1 MKNKKIKHINNPI
14 KYIFKQ
20 YKLNPKKNCII
31 FGDLKISYEE
41 FLEYILEF
49 SKKLKNIK
57 KKEKVIISVK
67 NPLKHI
73 IAIYSCF
80 YRALVPAPYPADNI
94 NEVTL
99 LSKEINASLVILDN
113 NINFKKKTSIYFKNL
128 STKNTKLNNINFLKF
143 QALPESIAMIYFT
156 SGTTSGINKGV
167 LQTFRNLDFTKN
179 KILKK
184 TKITSKICELVCTP
198 IFNAYWFGRLNSIFS
213 VGGTIVLFEHSFNPI
228 IFFNYMNK
236 IKINAISGDT
246 AIYLIL
252 LKYFKLNLLKISRSI
267 SWIKI
272 ASQAMPLEKKKELM
286 KVFPKTRII
295 MGYGL
300 TEAMRTTLLSFYDE
314 KKFLAS
320 DGRPAKG
327 ITLKIVD
334 NNNNNLGQNKIG
346 RILIK
351 GDHVAQG
358 YLKKKKLWESKIFNG
373 YYISGDLGYLNSSG
387 YLFLKGREDDAINI
401 GGRTVSL
408 TESYNKLT
416 KFIKKTNFITVG
428 IDDPRKVADKMLV
441 LCIEDKWK
449 EKILWSKLRLK
460 LFEYMHKSLVP
471 SDVFILKKFPLTH
484 NGKIIKSKILNK
496 IKDNK
501 LTRLV

>member
-1 MKNKKIKHINNPI
+1 MKNKKIKHIDNPI
-14 KYIFKQ
+14 EYIFEQ
-20 YKLNPKKNCII
+20 YQLNPKKDCII
-31 FGDLKISYEE
+31 FGDLKISYKE
-41 FLEYILEF
+41 FLEQILEF

-57 KKEKVIISVK
+57 KKEKIIISVK

-73 IAIYSCF
+73 IAIYACF
-80 YRALVPAPYPADNI
+80 YRALVPVPYPADNI
-94 NEVTL
+94 NEVIS
-99 LSKEINASLVILDN
+99 LSKEINARLVILDN
-113 NINFKKKTSIYFKNL
+113 KIKFKKKIIYFKNL
-128 STKNTKLNNINFLKF
+128 STKKINFNNTNFHKF

-179 KILKK
+179 RILKK
-184 TKITSKICELVCTP
+184 TKITSKIRELICTP
-198 IFNAYWFGRLNSIFS
+198 IFNAYWFGRLNSIFC

-228 IFFNYMNK
+228 TFFNYINK
-236 IKINAISGDT
+236 CKINAISGDT

-252 LKYFKLNLLKISRSI
+252 LKYFKLNLLKISKNI

-286 KVFPKTRII
+286 KVFPKTKII

-300 TEAMRTTLLSFYDE
+300 TEAMRTTLLSFHDE

-320 DGRPAKG
+320 DGKPAKG

-334 NNNNNLGQNKIG
+334 NNNKNLKSNKIG

-351 GDHVAQG
+351 GDHVSIG
-358 YLKKKKLWESKIFNG
+358 YLGKKKLWESKIFNG
-373 YYISGDLGYLNSSG
+373 YYISGDLGYLNSKG

-408 TESYNKLT
+408 TESNNKLT
-416 KFIKKTNFITVG
+416 RFIKKTNFITIG

-441 LCIEDKWK
+441 LCIEDKWN
-449 EKILWSKLRLK
+449 ERILWSKLRLK

-471 SDVFILKKFPLTH
+471 SDVFILKKFPLTQ